1 MKNKLKQST
10 IKKYNVKQ
18 ICKHLNQFQL
28 SHDIN
33 LYRFDFAYNAIY
45 KFNKGFLGESYTYE
59 TSINEIN
66 RDVIIYILNDVYKNL
81 NK

>member
-45 KFNKGFLGESYTYE
+45 KKYNFGRDYIFLTTINDKNKD
-59 TSINEIN
+59 
-66 RDVIIYILNDVYKNL
+66 DVIDILSDIYSLIYYI
-81 NK
+81 